1 VHALCPLWLIYF
13 QMKIICISDIHQKL
27 QVDEEER
34 EKLRKLYSFLDEI
47 KSWDLDKLIIAG
59 DLFDVWYEYKMVI
72 PKPYFTTLTKLKSI
86 SEKGTKIIYL
96 AGNHDFKFRDFLQN
110 EIQIEVYL
118 NDYEFMVGE
127 KKFFISHGDEYTS
140 NDTRYHLLKTILRNN
155 FINHLFGIIHPD
167 LGLKFGKW
175 MSRSSRKK
183 ELPQKKKTKLEK
195 GLINFSKIKF
205 SQGFR
210 YVIMGHIHQPRI
222 LTLENG
228 IYINLGDWISH
239 YSYLEIEDQNVEL
252 KYWK

>member
-1 VHALCPLWLIYF
+1 
-13 QMKIICISDIHQKL
+13 MKIICISDIHQKL
-27 QVDEEER
+27 QIDDEEK
-34 EKLRKLYSFLDEI
+34 EKLKKLYSFLDKI
-47 KSWDLDKLIIAG
+47 KSWNLDKLIIAG

-86 SEKGTKIIYL
+86 SEKGIKIIYL

-118 NDYEFMVGE
+118 NDYEFNIGNR
-127 KKFFISHGDEYTS
+127 KFFISHGDDYTS
-140 NDTRYHLLKTILRNN
+140 NDARYHFFKTILRNK
-155 FINHLFGIIHPD
+155 FVNHIFGIVHPD

-195 GLINFSKIKF
+195 GLVSFSKIKF
-205 SQGFR
+205 SQGFE

-222 LTLENG
+222 LTFDNSK
-228 IYINLGDWISH
+228 YINLGDWIYH
-239 YSYLEIEDQNVEL
+239 YSYLEIEDEKVEL